1 MKRFRK
7 MLAPL
12 FLLIPSCLA
21 RIDSIFHLLN
31 LICQCS
37 LIHYAWFLHIY
48 SIIINRSVIS
58 SKLQFVRYSIKL
70 SYYTHYY
77 NTIRCLIEI
86 ESTLVPTPETPTTLH
101 WNVSCVFL
109 CRFYL
114 HRKPLQLYIETF
126 CAFFYAGF
134 TLFYCVVIH
143 CHLPA
148 FSFYTSTFT
157 MAYCHLSQCDR
168 FCVFCLCA
176 SHCSLLFATGKLHF
190 MWLINCPKESYLNR

>member
-1 MKRFRK
+1 

-101 WNVSCVFL
+101 WNVLCIFL
-109 CRFYL
+109 CRFYPIL
-114 HRKPLQLYIETF
+114 LRCY
-126 CAFFYAGF
+126 
-134 TLFYCVVIH
+134 TLS
-143 CHLPA
+143 PPG
-148 FSFYTSTFT
+148 
-157 MAYCHLSQCDR
+157 
-168 FCVFCLCA
+168 VFI
-176 SHCSLLFATGKLHF
+176 LHF
-190 MWLINCPKESYLNR
+190 HVHYGILSLISVWSVLRFLSLCVTLLIAFCYW